1 MHPIDS
7 VQKCIFWGNKC
18 QSNNHSFSSSQ
29 TLNWTY
35 TALRCPML
43 YLTLALTTHRTRNI
57 YDGISYHALKILIL
71 QSTVHTKLF
80 ALRLWCSCRP
90 LGAIPEHWSAAMRYE
105 LYACSITLKITWI
118 FSSKKKKHFLCFD
131 FLLATI
137 KQTEKWQLPT
147 RLWGCLFCSL
157 AYFSKST
164 RNRMEQIQSANI
176 CLCGECASLRVT
188 EN

>member
-1 MHPIDS
+1 MI
-7 VQKCIFWGNKC
+7 CY
-18 QSNNHSFSSSQ
+18 
-29 TLNWTY
+29 L
-35 TALRCPML
+35 L
-43 YLTLALTTHRTRNI
+43 YD
-57 YDGISYHALKILIL
+57 YDAH
-71 QSTVHTKLF
+71 VV
-80 ALRLWCSCRP
+80 P
-90 LGAIPEHWSAAMRYE
+90 LGPVPEHWSAAMRYARYE

-118 FSSKKKKHFLCFD
+118 VSFFLKKKHFLCFD

-188 EN
+188 ENEILKHPSVHPCDHCGSKICVEVAEYLSILLKISCWVQYSPSNKPFVRNLNLQWKWVALNYIVE